1 MSLCVASL
9 PGPGLWVRLAAR
21 EKHIGY
27 RLAGRWRAE
36 ALQAGPNRWEV
47 IWSECREWFST
58 AHSHLSCFYKTPAT
72 YGMAVLTCWLYFSSL
87 PDTLGL
93 ESSQVFDAFV
103 CSKQHA
109 IKDFVQCKEEWTDRF
124 GNFCRSGW
132 DKAWGLDACMETR
145 MWSNWPTSMLFCR
158 LLQVHLFLLSQ
169 VSCLG
174 RRQGKEWRYS
184 PCSCI
189 TSGDSHGATTTC
201 RMRVMWA
208 SLCS

>member
-21 EKHIGY
+21 EKNIGY

-47 IWSECREWFST
+47 IWSERREWFST

-72 YGMAVLTCWLYFSSL
+72 YGMAALAVFLLTAWQSGSRVVTNVQRF
-87 PDTLGL
+87 P
-93 ESSQVFDAFV
+93 EMFV
-103 CSKQHA
+103 SSKQYTV
-109 IKDFVQCKEEWTDRF
+109 KYFVQCKEEWTDLL
-124 GNFCRSGW
+124 GKLCRSGW

-189 TSGDSHGATTTC
+189 TPGDSHGATTTC
-201 RMRVMWA
+201 RVRVMWT
-208 SLCS
+208 SLC